1 LRIAVMGSGGV
12 GGYFGARLARGGADV
27 VFIARGAHLEAMR
40 NHGLRIE
47 NENEPIELPEVNA
60 TDDPS
65 SIGLV
70 DLILFAVKLW
80 DTETAAK
87 SLLPAIGP
95 ETGLISFQNGVQKDD
110 MLRPIVGEAALMGGV
125 GYVATTISRPGV
137 IAQTGTMQRLL
148 FGEFDG
154 RRSKRVEDF
163 HEACVAGGI
172 NAEISPDIRPEIW
185 QKFVFLVALSGAT
198 TSMRMALGPIREN
211 PQTRQ
216 FFLDLMKEVVA
227 VGRARGIAL
236 PADYAEQ
243 RMNFADG
250 LPRDMIASMYH
261 DLQQGKPLELAWLSG
276 AMVDIGSEVGVPT
289 PVNRAVRD
297 VLLLHAH
304 GRTCE

>member
-1 LRIAVMGSGGV
+1 M
-12 GGYFGARLARGGADV
+12 
-27 VFIARGAHLEAMR
+27 
-40 NHGLRIE
+40 
-47 NENEPIELPEVNA
+47 
-60 TDDPS
+60 
-65 SIGLV
+65 
-70 DLILFAVKLW
+70 
-80 DTETAAK
+80 
-87 SLLPAIGP
+87 GP

-125 GYVATTISRPGV
+125 GYVATAISRPGV

-163 HEACVAGGI
+163 HQACVAGGI
-172 NAEISPDIRPEIW
+172 NAEISPDIQREIW

-198 TSMRMALGPIREN
+198 TSMRMPLGPIREN

-227 VGRARGIAL
+227 IGRARGIAL

-250 LPRDMIASMYH
+250 LPRDMIASCTMTYNKASH
-261 DLQQGKPLELAWLSG
+261 W
-276 AMVDIGSEVGVPT
+276 
-289 PVNRAVRD
+289 N
-297 VLLLHAH
+297 
-304 GRTCE
+304 

>member
-1 LRIAVMGSGGV
+1 
-12 GGYFGARLARGGADV
+12 
-27 VFIARGAHLEAMR
+27 
-40 NHGLRIE
+40 
-47 NENEPIELPEVNA
+47 
-60 TDDPS
+60 
-65 SIGLV
+65 
-70 DLILFAVKLW
+70 
-80 DTETAAK
+80 
-87 SLLPAIGP
+87 
-95 ETGLISFQNGVQKDD
+95 
-110 MLRPIVGEAALMGGV
+110 
-125 GYVATTISRPGV
+125 
-137 IAQTGTMQRLL
+137 MQRLL

-163 HEACVAGGI
+163 YRICVAGGI
-172 NAEISPDIRPEIW
+172 NAEISPDIRREIW

-211 PQTRQ
+211 PRTRQ

-276 AMVDIGSEVGVPT
+276 AVVDIGAAVGVPT
-289 PVNRAVRD
+289 PMNRAVRD

-304 GRTCE
+304 GRACG

>member
-1 LRIAVMGSGGV
+1 M
-12 GGYFGARLARGGADV
+12 
-27 VFIARGAHLEAMR
+27 FIARGAHFEAMR

-47 NENEPIELPEVNA
+47 NEHEPIELPKVNA

-65 SIGLV
+65 SIGRV

-80 DTETAAK
+80 DTESAAK

-125 GYVATTISRPGV
+125 GYVATAISRPGV

-154 RRSKRVEDF
+154 RRSKRVENF
-163 HEACVAGGI
+163 LRACVAGGI
-172 NAEISPDIRPEIW
+172 NAEISPDIRREIW

-211 PQTRQ
+211 PRTRQ
-216 FFLDLMKEVVA
+216 FFLDFF
-227 VGRARGIAL
+227 
-236 PADYAEQ
+236 Q
-243 RMNFADG
+243 F
-250 LPRDMIASMYH
+250 
-261 DLQQGKPLELAWLSG
+261 
-276 AMVDIGSEVGVPT
+276 
-289 PVNRAVRD
+289 
-297 VLLLHAH
+297 
-304 GRTCE
+304 

>member
-1 LRIAVMGSGGV
+1 MRIAVMGSGGV

-40 NHGLRIE
+40 KHGLRIE

-65 SIGLV
+65 SIGRV

-80 DTETAAK
+80 DTESVAK
-87 SLLPAIGP
+87 SLLPAMGP
-95 ETGLISFQNGVQKDD
+95 GTGLISFQNGVQKDD

-125 GYVATTISRPGV
+125 GYVATAISRPGV

-163 HEACVAGGI
+163 HQACVAGGI
-172 NAEISPDIRPEIW
+172 NAEISPDIQREIW

-198 TSMRMALGPIREN
+198 TSMRMPLGPIREN

-227 VGRARGIAL
+227 IGRARGIAL

-276 AMVDIGSEVGVPT
+276 AVVDIGSEVGVPT

-297 VLLLHAH
+297 VLLLHAR
-304 GRTCE
+304 GRAGE

>member
-1 LRIAVMGSGGV
+1 MGSGGV

-27 VFIARGAHLEAMR
+27 VFSARGAHLEAMR
-40 NHGLRIE
+40 KHGLRIE
-47 NENEPIELPEVNA
+47 NEHEPIELPKVNA

-65 SIGLV
+65 SIGKV

-80 DTETAAK
+80 DTESAAQL
-87 SLLPAIGP
+87 LLPALGP
-95 ETGLISFQNGVQKDD
+95 GTGLISFQNGVQKDD
-110 MLRPIVGEAALMGGV
+110 MLRPIIGETALMGGV
-125 GYVATTISRPGV
+125 GYVATAISRPGV

-172 NAEISPDIRPEIW
+172 NAEISPDIRREIW

-211 PQTRQ
+211 PLTRQ

-243 RMNFADG
+243 SMNFADT
-250 LPRDMIASMYH
+250 LPHDMIASMYH

-276 AMVDIGSEVGVPT
+276 AVVDIGLTVGVPT

-304 GRTCE
+304 GRACE

>member
-1 LRIAVMGSGGV
+1 MGSGGV

>member
-1 LRIAVMGSGGV
+1 MGSGGV

-40 NHGLRIE
+40 KHGLRIE
-47 NENEPIELPEVNA
+47 NEHEPIELPKVNA

-65 SIGLV
+65 SIGRV

-80 DTETAAK
+80 DTESAAK

-95 ETGLISFQNGVQKDD
+95 DTGLISFQNGVQKDD

-125 GYVATTISRPGV
+125 GYVASAISRPGV

-154 RRSKRVEDF
+154 RISKRVEVF
-163 HEACVAGGI
+163 NRVCVAGGI
-172 NAEISPDIRPEIW
+172 NAEISPDIRREIW

-198 TSMRMALGPIREN
+198 ASMRMSLGPIREN
-211 PQTRQ
+211 PLTRQ

-227 VGRARGIAL
+227 VGRAHGIAL
-236 PADYAEQ
+236 PADHAEQ
-243 RMNFADG
+243 RMNFADS

-261 DLQQGKPLELAWLSG
+261 DLQQGKPLELPWLSG
-276 AMVDIGSEVGVPT
+276 GV
-289 PVNRAVRD
+289 VRRRACRP
-297 VLLLHAH
+297 
-304 GRTCE
+304 R

>member
-1 LRIAVMGSGGV
+1 MRIAIMGSGGV
-12 GGYFGARLARGGADV
+12 GGYFGARLAKGGADV
-27 VFIARGAHLEAMR
+27 VFIVRGPHLEAMR
-40 NHGLRIE
+40 KRGLRIE
-47 NENEPIELPEVNA
+47 NEHEPIELPKVNA
-60 TDDPS
+60 TDNPS
-65 SIGLV
+65 SIGRV

-80 DTETAAK
+80 DTESAAK

-95 ETGLISFQNGVQKDD
+95 DTGLISFQNGVQKDD

-125 GYVATTISRPGV
+125 GYVATAISRPGV

-154 RRSKRVEDF
+154 RPSKRVEDF
-163 HEACVAGGI
+163 HRACVAGGI
-172 NAEISPDIRPEIW
+172 NAEISPDIRREIW

-198 TSMRMALGPIREN
+198 ASMRMPLGPIREN
-211 PQTRQ
+211 PLTRQ
-216 FFLDLMKEVVA
+216 FLLDLMKEVVA

-243 RMNFADG
+243 RLNFADG

-276 AMVDIGSEVGVPT
+276 GVVDLGTAADVPT

-297 VLLLHAH
+297 ILLLHAN
-304 GRTCE
+304 GRARD